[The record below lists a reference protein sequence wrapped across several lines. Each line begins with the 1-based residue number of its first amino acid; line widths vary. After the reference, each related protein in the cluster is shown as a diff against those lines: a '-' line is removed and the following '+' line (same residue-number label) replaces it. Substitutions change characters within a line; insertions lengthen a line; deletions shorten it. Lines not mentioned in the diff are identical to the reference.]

1 MLREG
6 LSRLLKWIIPVS
18 SVIRQACQGLAG
30 QAGQDGIQD
39 MADWMTEQTGHCS
52 CHVLRGLC

>member
-18 SVIRQACQGLAG
+18 RVIRQACQGLAG
-30 QAGQDGIQD
+30 QAGQAGQDGI
-39 MADWMTEQTGHCS
+39 
-52 CHVLRGLC
+52 